1 MATRRIPWVVPI
13 ALFALAIAAAG
24 SYYGQAVLG
33 GGAEKRS
40 LSNDRPDA
48 ENVITFSPYI
58 GQPDDFSRMF
68 SVSEIVVMGVID
80 QLYDAKWTTSDGV
93 APEEIT
99 ADVMKDPTI
108 HIRTPAQLTVT
119 RVFKGDPVGKTLKF
133 SFPGGTVGDTAFVHA
148 WNDVLEEGATVILF
162 LSKGADDSPANRVE
176 EQGLFPR
183 MHLVVKG
190 DIVEGPLKE
199 VPLADIVEQLKEDDS
214 ESFSD
219 GGDR

>member
-1 MATRRIPWVVPI
+1 MATRRIPWVVLI

-24 SYYGQAVLG
+24 SYYGLAVLG
-33 GGAEKRS
+33 GCAEKRS
-40 LSNDRPDA
+40 LSNDRPNA

-119 RVFKGDPVGKTLKF
+119 RVFKENPLVV
-133 SFPGGTVGDTAFVHA
+133 S
-148 WNDVLEEGATVILF
+148 
-162 LSKGADDSPANRVE
+162 LSNHPADSPN
-176 EQGLFPR
+176 P
-183 MHLVVKG
+183 
-190 DIVEGPLKE
+190 
-199 VPLADIVEQLKEDDS
+199 
-214 ESFSD
+214 SFDKLRTNGVGSP
-219 GGDR
+219 GTLQSS